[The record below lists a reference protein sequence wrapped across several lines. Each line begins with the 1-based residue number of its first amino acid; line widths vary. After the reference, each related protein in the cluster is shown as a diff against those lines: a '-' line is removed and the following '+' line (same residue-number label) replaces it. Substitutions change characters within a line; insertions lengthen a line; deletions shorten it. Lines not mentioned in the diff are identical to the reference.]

1 MNVHGCSKHECSLL
15 CCNYAARSCDVLTGL
30 SHAIQAG
37 VLHIGGSDDGFARQR
52 TAAERQGQEQ
62 QQLHSLQDA
71 ATVHATHP
79 AVKLTL
85 NASSCSDTAGRS
97 GGHIHLAAESWL
109 DRATAKARAKMAERS
124 RS

>member
-1 MNVHGCSKHECSLL
+1 M
-15 CCNYAARSCDVLTGL
+15 LTRL
-30 SHAIQAG
+30 VHAIQAG
-37 VLHIGGSDDGFARQR
+37 VLHIGGSNDCFARQR

-62 QQLHSLQDA
+62 QQQQQSLQDA
-71 ATVHATHP
+71 DTVHATHP

-85 NASSCSDTAGRS
+85 NASSSDTAERS
-97 GGHIHLAAESWL
+97 GGQIHLAAESWL

>member
-1 MNVHGCSKHECSLL
+1 M
-15 CCNYAARSCDVLTGL
+15 LTGPV
-30 SHAIQAG
+30 HAIQAG
-37 VLHIGGSDDGFARQR
+37 VLHVGGSNDCFARHR
-52 TAAERQGQEQ
+52 SAAERQGQAQ
-62 QQLHSLQDA
+62 QQQQQSLQDV

-85 NASSCSDTAGRS
+85 NASSNDTAGRS
-97 GGHIHLAAESWL
+97 AGQVHLAAESWL

>member
-1 MNVHGCSKHECSLL
+1 MYVYGHWSV
-15 CCNYAARSCDVLTGL
+15 DVLTGPV
-30 SHAIQAG
+30 HAIQAG
-37 VLHIGGSDDGFARQR
+37 VLHVGGSNDCFARHR
-52 TAAERQGQEQ
+52 SAAETQGQAQ
-62 QQLHSLQDA
+62 QQQSLQDV

-85 NASSCSDTAGRS
+85 NASSNDTAGRS
-97 GGHIHLAAESWL
+97 AGQVHLAAESWL